1 LPKNYDKIIKHKN
14 SKYRVRGRVRVR
26 VRAKLHTTKQL
37 QNKINRRHDN
47 SKMLINLVKG
57 PRDNLSEKEKV
68 ANLLFS
74 GPILNSNE
82 VESIK
87 KFSDN
92 KPNFEKFRLELTTL
106 DSSNSSE
113 NIHNT
118 IEEVN
123 KYDKKLGRRCSK
135 SGMKH
140 STIMSE
146 YRRKEI
152 MNALMRPTLSDN
164 NNNNNNKSITNNKE
178 VLINEKRDKSKK
190 KLSIFFE
197 NYYPKESM
205 EFDESSLI
213 EEPIDMTR
221 AEKRAF
227 DNKLREIKLKKELE
241 AKLLIEEKSFAAL
254 NSETTSEI
262 DQEEIKKEKLIN
274 NVPISPIKKSSHD
287 CFPITG
293 PYVPSPKFT
302 ANWDSYDTMRSRW
315 SYLAPQVRSLKGE
328 NEIFAPT
335 KPGSTFTVSDG
346 TVISGSYGDVVYFEH
361 HKAKIEE
368 NSMKLKLWKSQASSQ
383 IDAISSLEDNT
394 SSISNFSI

>member
-1 LPKNYDKIIKHKN
+1 MSFKEGVSISELKRSFEDEQFR
-14 SKYRVRGRVRVR
+14 SW
-26 VRAKLHTTKQL
+26 AKLHTTKQV

-47 SKMLINLVKG
+47 SKMLINLVEG
-57 PRDNLSEKEKV
+57 PLDNLSEKEKV
-68 ANLLFS
+68 SNLLFS
-74 GPILNSNE
+74 GGILNSNE
-82 VESIK
+82 VECIK

-92 KPNFEKFRLELTTL
+92 KPNFEKFRLVLTKL

-123 KYDKKLGRRCSK
+123 KYDKKLGNRCSK

-146 YRRKEI
+146 YKRKEI
-152 MNALMRPTLSDN
+152 MNALIGPSLSDN
-164 NNNNNNKSITNNKE
+164 DNNKLNKNKE
-178 VLINEKRDKSKK
+178 ILINEKRDKSKN
-190 KLSIFFE
+190 KLRIFFE
-197 NYYPKESM
+197 NYYPKECI
-205 EFDESSLI
+205 EFDESSMI

-227 DNKLREIKLKKELE
+227 DNKLREIKFKKEIE
-241 AKLLIEEKSFAAL
+241 AKLLIEEKRNAL
-254 NSETTSEI
+254 NSETSSEI
-262 DQEEIKKEKLIN
+262 DQEELKKEQEENEKEKLN
-274 NVPISPIKKSSHD
+274 NTVLISPIKKRINNSY
-287 CFPITG
+287 PITG

-328 NEIFAPT
+328 NETFAPT
-335 KPGSTFTVSDG
+335 KPGSTITVSDG
-346 TVISGSYGDVVYFEH
+346 TVISGSYGDAVYYEH

-368 NSMKLKLWKSQASSQ
+368 NSVKLKMWKSQASSQ
-383 IDAISSLEDNT
+383 IDTISSLGDNT
-394 SSISNFSI
+394 SYNTNFTI